1 MAERR
6 IERETMSKSDR
17 RGNGRGNVAA
27 PFPLRETITARWCL
41 LLITD
46 NTIKN
51 NHNKEKT
58 FVMIK
63 YYLVFFFISFLC
75 FPQTKKCH
83 AKRAKGAHQWSE
95 IFADNAWIL
104 SSNEGGISF
113 PLSQTKMVQF
123 GIICSN
129 QEQEIL

>member
-63 YYLVFFFISFLC
+63 YFLVLFFISFLSFV
-75 FPQTKKCH
+75 FPSDQKMSCQTGQGSSTME
-83 AKRAKGAHQWSE
+83 RNFSPILLGFYFLMRGDIIPSE
-95 IFADNAWIL
+95 PN
-104 SSNEGGISF
+104 
-113 PLSQTKMVQF
+113 
-123 GIICSN
+123 
-129 QEQEIL
+129 